1 MFLFQPFTP
10 KKSDFSPC
18 YLLNW
23 LSSGM
28 DNVQNVLPM
37 LKWSHSLVFS
47 EKDNIPQT
55 RWTTLLLRKENYQAR
70 NNL

>member
-1 MFLFQPFTP
+1 
-10 KKSDFSPC
+10 
-18 YLLNW
+18 
-23 LSSGM
+23 M